1 MSLSDILSAN
11 SGRSR
16 NIRVGRGAGSGKGKT
31 CGRGHKGEGS
41 RSGGKNRISLY
52 EGGQNPIW
60 MRIPRRGFS
69 NFRHRVAYQA
79 IPLAR
84 ILSRVK
90 GDELSL
96 ESLVEAGLMQS
107 GERIKIVSPVA
118 IDRAV
123 KVTVHRVTASVRQA
137 IEAAGGTVTEID
149 LPPSEAKGE

>member
-16 NIRVGRGAGSGKGKT
+16 GIRVGRGAGSGKGKT
-31 CGRGHKGEGS
+31 CGRGHKGEGA

-79 IPLAR
+79 VPLAR
-84 ILSRVK
+84 VLSRVK
-90 GDELSL
+90 GDELTL
-96 ESLVEAGLMQS
+96 ETLAES
-107 GERIKIVSPVA
+107 GITQRRRA
-118 IDRAV
+118 YQDRL
-123 KVTVHRVTASVRQA
+123 S
-137 IEAAGGTVTEID
+137 G
-149 LPPSEAKGE
+149 SC